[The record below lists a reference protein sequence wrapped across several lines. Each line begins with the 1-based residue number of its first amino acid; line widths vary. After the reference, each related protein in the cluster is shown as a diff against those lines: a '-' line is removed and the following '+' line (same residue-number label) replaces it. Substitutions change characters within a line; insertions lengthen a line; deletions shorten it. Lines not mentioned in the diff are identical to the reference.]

1 LPLFTYEALNHAGKS
16 IRGVIDADS
25 PRTARTKLRGQG
37 VFPTEIREEGLTT
50 IQPMSSLP
58 ILRRVRPKDLAVTF
72 RQLATLIEAGIPLV
86 SSLGAL
92 TEQLNHPV
100 LSKILAQIK
109 ESVREGNSF
118 AQSLAVHP
126 SVFSPLFV
134 GMVKAGEISG
144 TLSLTLSRW
153 ADFSERQVEMR
164 QKIRAAM
171 TYPVFMF
178 IIGIGILF
186 FLMTFVVPTVTK
198 IFADLGQALPLPSR
212 ILIQVSGF
220 LNHYWWA
227 CVAVAAA
234 LIFWVRKTLRG
245 ESGALYWDRVK
256 LKIPLAGPLWKKLAI
271 SRWARTLG
279 TLLSGGVPLLQA
291 LEFSQGVVGNRLL
304 LQALEQARERI
315 REGEEM
321 ALALRQYA
329 FFPSV
334 VLEMVAVGEKSGEL
348 QRMLERVAQSLE
360 NEVEVELRGLMAL
373 LEPVMILVMGVG
385 VGFIALA
392 ILLPILEM
400 SQIVR

>member
-1 LPLFTYEALNHAGKS
+1 LPLFAYEALNSVGKS
-16 IRGVIDADS
+16 IHGVIDADS
-25 PRTARTKLRGQG
+25 PRTARSKLRSQG
-37 VFPTEIREEGLTT
+37 VFPTEIREEGVTAIAPL
-50 IQPMSSLP
+50 SRLP
-58 ILRRVRPKDLAVTF
+58 LMQRVRPKDLALAF

-86 SSLGAL
+86 SSLSAL
-92 TEQLNHPV
+92 TEQLTHPV
-100 LSKILAQIK
+100 LSKVLAQIK

-118 AQSLAVHP
+118 AQSLAAHP
-126 SVFSPLFV
+126 SIFSPLFV

-144 TLSLTLSRW
+144 TLGLTLSRW

-171 TYPVFMF
+171 TYPIFML

-227 CVAVAAA
+227 CLAVFAGV
-234 LIFWVRKTLRG
+234 IFWVRKTLRQ
-245 ESGALYWDRVK
+245 ESGALYWDRLK
-256 LKIPLAGPLWKKLAI
+256 LKLPLAGPLWKKLAI
-271 SRWARTLG
+271 ARWARTLG
-279 TLLSGGVPLLQA
+279 TLLSGGVPLLQG

-304 LQALEQARERI
+304 LQALEQARERV

-321 ALALRQYA
+321 AFALRQCS

-348 QRMLERVAQSLE
+348 QRMLERIAQSLE
-360 NEVEVELRGLMAL
+360 NEVEGELRGLMAL
-373 LEPVMILVMGVG
+373 LEPIMILVMGVG

-400 SQIVR
+400 SQMVR

>member
-1 LPLFTYEALNHAGKS
+1 MPLFTYEALNSAGKS
-16 IRGVIDADS
+16 IHGVIDADS

-37 VFPTEIREEGLTT
+37 VYPTEIQEEGLMAVS
-50 IQPMSSLP
+50 PMSRLP
-58 ILRRVRPKDLAVTF
+58 FTRRVGAKDLALCF
-72 RQLATLIEAGIPLV
+72 RQLATLNEAGIPLV

-100 LSKILAQIK
+100 MGKILAQIK

-118 AQSLAVHP
+118 AQSLSAHP
-126 SVFSPLFV
+126 AVFSPLFV
-134 GMVKAGEISG
+134 GMVRAGEVSG
-144 TLSLTLSRW
+144 TLALTLSRW

-171 TYPVFMF
+171 TYPIFMF

-186 FLMTFVVPTVTK
+186 FLMTFVVPTVTQ

-220 LNHYWWA
+220 LSHYWWA
-227 CVAVAAA
+227 CLAVAV
-234 LIFWVRKTLRG
+234 LIIFWVRKMLAH
-245 ESGALYWDRVK
+245 ESGALYWDRLK
-256 LKIPLAGPLWKKLAI
+256 LKLPLAGPLWKKLAI

-315 REGEEM
+315 REGAEM
-321 ALALRQYA
+321 AFALRKCS

-348 QRMLERVAQSLE
+348 QKMLERIAQSLE
-360 NEVEVELRGLMAL
+360 TEVEADLRGLMAL
-373 LEPVMILVMGVG
+373 LEPIMILVMGVG